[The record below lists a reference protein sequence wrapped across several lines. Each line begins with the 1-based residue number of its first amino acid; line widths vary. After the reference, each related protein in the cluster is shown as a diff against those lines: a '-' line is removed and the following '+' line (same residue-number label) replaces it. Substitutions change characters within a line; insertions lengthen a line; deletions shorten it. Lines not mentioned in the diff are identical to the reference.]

1 MRAPDFW
8 RRPGVASALLAP
20 AGWLFGFATRLRLQM
35 TTPWRAPV
43 RVLCVGNLV
52 AGGAGKTPVAIN
64 LGARLAK
71 HGAKVHF
78 LGRGY
83 GGAATGPLRVD
94 SKAHDAATVGDE
106 ALLLARVAPTW
117 IARDRVAGVRAAA
130 DGADVVVM
138 DDGFQDPVV
147 AKDLSVLVVDGGYGF
162 GNRRVIPAGPLREPV
177 EAALARAQ
185 ALAVVG
191 ADKAGIVDDAAVRA
205 QGIPILRAAV
215 TPGPEAARLKGQRV
229 VAFAGIG
236 RPEKFFTTLEALG
249 CRVAA
254 ARAFADHHPFSDG
267 DIQRLK
273 AEGRDRD
280 ARLVTTE
287 KDAVR
292 LPAASRDGVEVLTIA
307 LAWSDEAALDAL
319 LEPLLKGAA

>member
-20 AGWLFGFATRLRLQM
+20 AGWFFGLATRLRLQM

-43 RVLCVGNLV
+43 RVLCIGNLV
-52 AGGAGKTPVAIN
+52 AGGAGKTPVAIS
-64 LGARLAK
+64 LGARLAER
-71 HGAKVHF
+71 GAKVHF

-94 SKAHDAATVGDE
+94 PKAHDAATVGDE

-117 IARDRVAGVRAAA
+117 IARDRVAGVRTAAG
-130 DGADVVVM
+130 GADIVVM
-138 DDGFQDPVV
+138 DDGFQDPTV

-177 EAALARAQ
+177 EAGLARAQ
-185 ALAVVG
+185 ALVVVG

-215 TPGPEAARLKGQRV
+215 VPGPESARLKGHAV

-236 RPEKFFTTLEALG
+236 RPEKFFATLEAVG
-249 CRVAA
+249 CRLAA
-254 ARAFADHHPFSDG
+254 AHAFADHHPFSDG
-267 DIQRLK
+267 DIRRLK
-273 AEGRDRD
+273 AEARERD

-292 LPAASRDGVEVLTIA
+292 LPAASRDGIEILTIA
-307 LAWSDEAALDAL
+307 LAWSEETALDAL